1 MPALLLVVEDELP
14 RFIISYDLRTQRN
27 YQPLYNCLKKWNA
40 ARLLESLWLVE
51 LAGPAEGIRDI
62 LRNVADADDG
72 VVVLELVGA
81 FDWATFKA
89 QLAGVAWLKAKSP

>member
-1 MPALLLVVEDELP
+1 MP

-27 YQPLYNCLKKWNA
+27 YQPLYNRLTKWNA
-40 ARLLESLWLVE
+40 ARLLKSLWLAE
-51 LAGPAEGIRDI
+51 LAGPAEAVRDI
-62 LRNVADADDG
+62 LRKVADADDG
-72 VVVLELVGA
+72 VVVIELVGA